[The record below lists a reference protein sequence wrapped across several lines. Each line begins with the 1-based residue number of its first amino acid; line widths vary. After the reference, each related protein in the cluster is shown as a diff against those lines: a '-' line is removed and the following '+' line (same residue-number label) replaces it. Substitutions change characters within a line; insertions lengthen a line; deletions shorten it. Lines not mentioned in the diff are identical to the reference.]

1 MISKKILIIKFSA
14 LGDMVLSTIIPHA
27 IKRRYPDIEIHYL
40 TSRANTALLENCPDV
55 DRIIT
60 YNGNFFECI
69 RIIWQERYDIVFCL
83 NFTLRCYL
91 YTFLA
96 LSKKIVFKSFKG
108 TSWVE
113 KYFNTAQKVFKDL
126 ELPENL
132 YLSNTDIKILN
143 SVKERLKAYK
153 RPFIVINPGKYHG
166 NARQGRLWNI
176 KNWED
181 LSEKLLSEYG
191 GTVFV
196 NGNSS
201 ERDYHFDLKR
211 ENSVVLSGLLNIKE
225 ACALLSLADLVISG
239 DSGPVHIASA
249 YNVKTI
255 SLLGSTSP
263 EKIKPYGANGF
274 FIAPETE
281 CKYCWKKKCKLL
293 KDKYAYAPCIES
305 ITVEKVMNKIKSC
318 DLLTDMQKCRN

>member
-1 MISKKILIIKFSA
+1 MSSKKILIIKFSA
-14 LGDMVLSTIIPHA
+14 LGDMVLSTIIPQA
-27 IKRRYPDIEIHYL
+27 IKLKYPNIEIHYL
-40 TSRANTALLENCPDV
+40 TSRANAALLENCPNIDK
-55 DRIIT
+55 IIT
-60 YNGNFFECI
+60 YKGKFFECI
-69 RIIWQERYDIVFCL
+69 RTIWKEQYDIVFCL

-91 YTFLA
+91 YTFLS
-96 LSKKIVFKSFKG
+96 LSKKIAFKSFKG

-113 KYFNTAQKVFKDL
+113 KYFNTAQKVFKEL
-126 ELPENL
+126 ELPDNL
-132 YLSNTDIKILN
+132 YFCNTDIKILN
-143 SVKERLKAYK
+143 SVEERLNGYK
-153 RPFIVINPGKYHG
+153 RPFIVINPGKYYG

-176 KNWED
+176 KNWKV

-191 GTVFV
+191 GTIFV

-201 ERDYHFDLKR
+201 ERDYHLDL
-211 ENSVVLSGLLNIKE
+211 EQDNTVILSGLLNIKE

-274 FIAPETE
+274 FIAPDTE

-293 KDKYAYAPCIES
+293 KDKYSYAPCIES
-305 ITVEKVMNKIKSC
+305 ITVEKVMKKIEEYG
-318 DLLTDMQKCRN
+318 LLKKEL